1 MKKLLSPAV
10 CSPVSS
16 GLAPRIGAGWARPAE
31 PVSTPSA
38 LAYAE
43 LADRQSAWPTHRI
56 RWFLLLQNAGTRP
69 SR

>member
-1 MKKLLSPAV
+1 MKNLLSPAV
-10 CSPVSS
+10 CAPVQS
-16 GLAPRIGAGWARPAE
+16 GVAPRVRAAAARPAV
-31 PVSTPSA
+31 PVAAPSA